1 MFNIIFKLIVLLIA
15 IYTAFV
21 DVCNMEIEKKNNN
34 IAWVIQHGVVLLCV
48 TILYVSFI

>member
-1 MFNIIFKLIVLLIA
+1 MFNMIFKLIILLLT

-21 DVCNMEIEKKNNN
+21 NVCNMEIEKKNNN
-34 IAWVIQHGVVLLCV
+34 IAGVIQHGVVLLCI

>member
-21 DVCNMEIEKKNNN
+21 NVCNMEIEKR
-34 IAWVIQHGVVLLCV
+34 II
-48 TILYVSFI
+48 I